1 MLQEGVIKEKD
12 FRMKKIDKM
21 MRDLGLDAILFT
33 STAQSAYKVLVKY
46 VAATALGTRRAF
58 VFKEPSKEPCL
69 VLPMAGDRKKVLNNS
84 WIDTESLYLGNMLPT
99 VIGFIEKLPQATPR
113 IGWADPGEIPYDI
126 YNALM
131 GTKADFVDVT
141 SAFTML
147 RSNKSAYEIE
157 LTKLASELSIASF
170 EDLIRRIEPGKT
182 EWELVGGAIGFL
194 AERGAGDLL
203 ILAQSKKPFAF
214 IKSPLNIPLGE
225 TDIFVYSAEFAGPG
239 GYWTQIIRPVFMDKT
254 THPDAYEIWKV
265 AQEAEKAAV
274 EVARP
279 GKRICDIHYAI
290 ESVIKKHGMVMSY
303 WAGHGMGCDLGDGVD
318 ISPENDM
325 EIVPN
330 MVLTLQPS
338 VESSTN
344 SLLYGNTFLTKE
356 YGDPINL
363 TGKYMDTPFLDDL
376 RGIIK

>member
-1 MLQEGVIKEKD
+1 MLQESIKKEKD
-12 FRMKKIDKM
+12 IRLKKIDKM
-21 MRDLGLDAILFT
+21 MQDLGLDAILFT
-33 STAQSAYKVLVKY
+33 STAQPAYQVLVKY
-46 VAATALGTRRAF
+46 VAATTLRTRRAF
-58 VFKEPSKEPCL
+58 IFKETGKEPCL
-69 VLPMAGDRKKVLNNS
+69 VLPMAGDKKKILNNS
-84 WIDTESLYLGNMLPT
+84 WIDIESLYLGNMLPT
-99 VIGFIEKLPQATPR
+99 VIGFIENLPQNTPR
-113 IGWADPGEIPYDI
+113 IGWANPGEIPYDI
-126 YNALM
+126 YEELK
-131 GTKADFVDVT
+131 GTKAEFIDVT
-141 SAFTML
+141 SAFTTL
-147 RSNKSAYEIE
+147 RANKSDYEIE
-157 LTKLASELSIASF
+157 LTQLASDLSIESF
-170 EDLIRRIEPGKT
+170 EDLIRRIAPGKT

-194 AERGAGDLL
+194 AERGAEDLL

-214 IKSPLNIPLGE
+214 IKSPLDVPLSE

-239 GYWTQIIRPVFMDKT
+239 GYWTQIIRPVFMDRI
-254 THPDAYEIWKV
+254 THPDAFEIWKV
-265 AQEAEKAAV
+265 AIEAENAAI

-290 ESVIKKHGMVMSY
+290 ESVIKKHGMIMSY

-318 ISPENDM
+318 ICPENEM

-338 VESSTN
+338 VESDTN

-356 YGDPINL
+356 YGGPINL